1 MNRSAI
7 YIATFAGALLGA
19 LTHAVPAQSADF
31 YGEPYGASPY
41 QNDYRHAPGPYY
53 QGAAY
58 RSNCCGSNCSPC
70 GCSPCGPSCSPCG
83 CGQCGCTWQCGVT
96 RNHVIERHV
105 VERNFYE
112 RRYAVGVQNPCC
124 SYGYGE
130 PQWRGSPVP
139 SRYEEWRPGYRGVG
153 VRWESPYGPYGYAEP
168 HNGYGYPE

>member
-1 MNRSAI
+1 MNRSAT

-19 LTHAVPAQSADF
+19 LTLAEPAQSADF

-41 QNDYRHAPGPYY
+41 QNDYRYAPGPYY

-58 RSNCCGSNCSPC
+58 RLNCCGSNCSPC

-105 VERNFYE
+105 VERNYYE

-139 SRYEEWRPGYRGVG
+139 SRYEEWRPGYGGVG
-153 VRWESPYGPYGYAEP
+153 VRWASPYGPYGYAEP